1 MNRKLFIFNPNNKEP
16 LEVDFS
22 KTPYWNNIQQIIKNK
37 GCTDEEYNLI
47 SCYLVKRS
55 GNSPLVERKVLCGQ
69 EERKTIID
77 SLIEYKISEKRLM
90 DYKIVKSGIAI
101 YLYKEYSILFF
112 ETKSKIFSF
121 FLKKEELLNLKTNIL
136 IDILEPTKMMNY
148 LGLVNRKI
156 DLYNFLLKCKKKIFL
171 FLKYELPMYLEYYD
185 ISMKFEFSEEYK
197 KAARIKIDFNIN
209 GLDNIPFYIRYLYGE
224 NPYNINYVIFNEFNY
239 NFDFNQIINFANYI
253 YMINKMKDDIIK
265 EDEKA
270 RDLLDIA
277 FPKERNT
284 FLKFLENKLPILELS
299 RLVMLT
305 KLKKHLVFKIIPKKA
320 ICDYPEEIKKINI
333 KLESDDKEIINMK
346 LIDLDANQS
355 LKVIYELLNKAN
367 LKGVYCINES
377 YIAKSLFLKVKSVLN

>member
-1 MNRKLFIFNPNNKEP
+1 MNRKLFIFNPNNNEP

-77 SLIEYKISEKRLM
+77 SLIEYKLSEKRLM

-136 IDILEPTKMMNY
+136 IDILEPTKMMIY

-185 ISMKFEFSEEYK
+185 ISMKFDFSEEYK

-209 GLDNIPFYIRYLYGE
+209 GLDNLPFYIRYLYGK
-224 NPYNINYVIFNEFNY
+224 NQYKINYVIFNEFNY
-239 NFDFNQIINFANYI
+239 NFDFNQIIHFANYI
-253 YMINKMKDDIIK
+253 YMINNMKEEIIK

-270 RDLLDIA
+270 KELLDIA

-284 FLKFLENKLPILELS
+284 FLKFLDNKLPLIELNH
-299 RLVMLT
+299 LVMLN
-305 KLKKHLVFKIIPKKA
+305 KLKKHLVFKIVPRKKV
-320 ICDYPEEIKKINI
+320 INYPDNIKNITVTLKDENEEKIKKR
-333 KLESDDKEIINMK
+333 
-346 LIDLDANQS
+346 LIDLDASQS
-355 LKVIYELLNKAN
+355 LKVIYGLLNKAN
-367 LKGVYCINES
+367 LKGVFCINES
-377 YIAKSLFLKVKSVLN
+377 YIGKYLFLKLKSVLN

>member
-1 MNRKLFIFNPNNKEP
+1 MNRKLFIFNPKNNEP
-16 LEVDFS
+16 LEVEFS

-37 GCTDEEYNLI
+37 GCTNEEYNLI

-55 GNSPLVERKVLCGQ
+55 GNSPLIERKVLCGQ
-69 EERKTIID
+69 EERKTILD
-77 SLIEYKISEKRLM
+77 SLIEYKISEKRLI
-90 DYKIVKSGIAI
+90 DYKIVKSGLAI

-112 ETKSKIFSF
+112 ETKSKVFSF

-136 IDILEPTKMMNY
+136 IDILEPVKMMNY

-156 DLYNFLLKCKKKIFL
+156 DLHNFLLKCKKKIFL

-185 ISMKFEFSEEYK
+185 ISMKFDFSEEYK

-209 GLDNIPFYIRYLYGE
+209 GLDNLPFYIRYLYGE
-224 NPYNINYVIFNEFNY
+224 NPYKINYVIFNEFSY
-239 NFDFNQIINFANYI
+239 NFDFNQIIHFANYI
-253 YMINKMKDDIIK
+253 YMINNMKEEIIK

-270 RDLLDIA
+270 KELLDTA
-277 FPKERNT
+277 FPKGRHT
-284 FLKFLENKLPILELS
+284 FLQFLENRLPILELS

-305 KLKKHLVFKIIPKKA
+305 KLKKHLVFKIIPKKR
-320 ICDYPEEIKKINI
+320 INDYPERIKKLNVTF
-333 KLESDDKEIINMK
+333 ETENKEKIDMK

-355 LKVIYELLNKAN
+355 LKIIYNLLNKAN
-367 LKGVYCINES
+367 LKGVFCINES